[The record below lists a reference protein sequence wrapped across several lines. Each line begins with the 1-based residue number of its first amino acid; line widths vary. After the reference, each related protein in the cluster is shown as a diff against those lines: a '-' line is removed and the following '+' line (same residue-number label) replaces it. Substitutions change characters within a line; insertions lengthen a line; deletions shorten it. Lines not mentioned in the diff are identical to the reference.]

1 MSEDKRL
8 NEVIRVQKSKN
19 NFVTMD
25 KEFLENGSLSWK
37 AKGILA
43 YLLSKPDN
51 WKVIASNL
59 VNSATDGKGSVYK
72 GLKELSEW
80 GYYEKTPIRDEKGVI
95 VRWDSVVLEV
105 PNAESLDIS
114 GVYPLPK
121 NQEVDNQDM
130 DNPYME
136 NPPLIKNYINNNYC
150 TDNQSSLVKSETD
163 GQDTAD
169 ISQTIETYTEM
180 LKENIS
186 YCSFE
191 IARPHDT
198 KLVDEFIAII
208 LDTVM
213 TDSRT
218 VRIGGEDKP
227 RALAV
232 GQLMKLTYSDI
243 ELVIEQFKSVTERI
257 SKKKQ
262 YILTMLYNCKME
274 LDSHYTNLVTSD
286 SWNGGTER

>member
-121 NQEVDNQDM
+121 NQEVDNQEM
-130 DNPYME
+130 DYPYME
-136 NPPLIKNYINNNYC
+136 NRTLIKNYINNNKFNN
-150 TDNQSSLVKSETD
+150 NQSSQVRSETD
-163 GQDTAD
+163 GQDT
-169 ISQTIETYTEM
+169 TEVIEAYTEM
-180 LKENIS
+180 LKQNIRYS
-186 YCSFE
+186 DLIQTNSGD
-191 IARPHDT
+191 I
-198 KLVDEFIAII
+198 KLVDEMILIMLDAII
-208 LDTVM
+208 TNAE
-213 TDSRT
+213 T
-218 VRIGGEDKP
+218 VRIGKEDKSI
-227 RALAV
+227 ALV
-232 GQLMKLTYSDI
+232 KSVLMKLTYEDI
-243 ELVIEQFKSVTERI
+243 EHVIWQYKSVTERI
-257 SKKKQ
+257 AKKKQ
-262 YILTMLYNCKME
+262 YILTMLYNSKME
-274 LDSHYTNLVTSD
+274 NTANLV
-286 SWNGGTER
+286 NKLPLQYR